1 MNSSKLKNK
10 IQSNNGATLVFALV
24 ALIFCVMVAA
34 VVIYTAFSNVGRVK
48 NTQSEE
54 QNYLSVSSAVMM
66 FKDLLEGD
74 SVSYKEILINT
85 TEEVYDENWEQLLS
99 EPAISKETTFGDAV
113 YYDAL
118 PRDDIL
124 TLPWNDI
131 LEEDILEEVLKEWAK
146 MIDSPVPVEQTLDI
160 TITGDS
166 NLPQIAPV
174 EAKMVFDPQNKKI
187 TITFGIEDASPS
199 TVMTMDLAKDTSY
212 PVTTSSEMK
221 EQKNGKNVKTITITK
236 EFVHTISWDNC
247 VITKK
252 N

>member
-85 TEEVYDENWEQLLS
+85 TVEVYDEKWEQLLS
-99 EPAISKETTFGDAV
+99 KPAISKETTFEDAV

-118 PRDDIL
+118 PR
-124 TLPWNDI
+124 
-131 LEEDILEEVLKEWAK
+131 
-146 MIDSPVPVEQTLDI
+146 
-160 TITGDS
+160 TI
-166 NLPQIAPV
+166 
-174 EAKMVFDPQNKKI
+174 
-187 TITFGIEDASPS
+187 
-199 TVMTMDLAKDTSY
+199 Y
-212 PVTTSSEMK
+212 
-221 EQKNGKNVKTITITK
+221 
-236 EFVHTISWDNC
+236 
-247 VITKK
+247 
-252 N
+252 